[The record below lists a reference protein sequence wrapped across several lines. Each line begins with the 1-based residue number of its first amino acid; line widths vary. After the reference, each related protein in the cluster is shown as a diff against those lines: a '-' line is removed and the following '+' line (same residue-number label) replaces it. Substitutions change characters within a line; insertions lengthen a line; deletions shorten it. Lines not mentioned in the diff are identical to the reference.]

1 MYLLSIVIFKLIL
14 ICSVSIIQY
23 TMPDQAEPEMCVQMD
38 PVPTNF
44 PKISV
49 SILNCNSLNMA
60 SANKQTRI
68 RKFYGIVKLKTDI
81 IMLSDIRMCNKG
93 GVSDLQFISSI
104 LAVNPYCAY
113 RMYHQSR
120 SNSRGVGILIK
131 KSLNFSCT
139 GEERDQAADNYL
151 LLRATVCNTT
161 VILGSI
167 YGPNETNPNFF
178 VNLKNAILRL
188 GNHPCILGGDWNAT
202 YSCLPIAS
210 NIDVINMQ
218 ALPNI
223 TNSKKIKEM
232 CLELG
237 LTDPYRALYPNKI
250 EFSFAPWGNTR
261 TNRSRLD
268 YFVISNNIIPL
279 VNECCIKPSVQSRL
293 FDHKAVTLDFSAP
306 KPVSTR
312 PSITNKI
319 LRDPDTD
326 KVVELASYDCYCT
339 NIEGHD
345 AVKNAA
351 ARLIG
356 RGFELLK
363 EAGPDPA
370 FLPYA
375 HATLRDMDERA
386 QLMDQLD
393 NIMVELRE
401 LQLDNLPMVIDDDI
415 FMEILINGIKNAVIS
430 HQAFISK
437 TVALSQKNL
446 IKKLTNLKLDVK
458 KNFDE
463 ISRLEIEL
471 RNINEIELNSE
482 LEKNPNFETL
492 NSERITPYFV
502 KMAKG
507 SLQERSQNEIR
518 NSDGRAFDTLQEQ
531 KEYIFKHFADSF
543 KLNMN
548 EPESFDNCIET
559 FLGPEI
565 LAHPLIDSLKLN
577 DEEKLKLEE
586 DLSISELD
594 AAIEG
599 SNKNSA
605 AGLDGLSTKF
615 IQRYW
620 NFFRKPLHKYAHTV
634 FRKGTLTVSFRSSI
648 IKLIPKKGDARDIKK
663 WRPISLLGC
672 LYKIISRAVNNRLKL
687 VINRFTSRAQKGFTN
702 HRYIQEVLINVAEKI
717 AYRKT

>member
-1 MYLLSIVIFKLIL
+1 
-14 ICSVSIIQY
+14 
-23 TMPDQAEPEMCVQMD
+23 
-38 PVPTNF
+38 
-44 PKISV
+44 
-49 SILNCNSLNMA
+49 
-60 SANKQTRI
+60 
-68 RKFYGIVKLKTDI
+68 
-81 IMLSDIRMCNKG
+81 
-93 GVSDLQFISSI
+93 
-104 LAVNPYCAY
+104 
-113 RMYHQSR
+113 
-120 SNSRGVGILIK
+120 
-131 KSLNFSCT
+131 
-139 GEERDQAADNYL
+139 
-151 LLRATVCNTT
+151 
-161 VILGSI
+161 
-167 YGPNETNPNFF
+167 
-178 VNLKNAILRL
+178 
-188 GNHPCILGGDWNAT
+188 LGGDWNAT

-339 NIEGHD
+339 NIDGHD

-375 HATLRDMDERA
+375 HAILRDMDERA

-458 KNFDE
+458 K
-463 ISRLEIEL
+463 
-471 RNINEIELNSE
+471 
-482 LEKNPNFETL
+482 TL
-492 NSERITPYFV
+492 MKLV
-502 KMAKG
+502 
-507 SLQERSQNEIR
+507 
-518 NSDGRAFDTLQEQ
+518 DW
-531 KEYIFKHFADSF
+531 
-543 KLNMN
+543 KLN
-548 EPESFDNCIET
+548 
-559 FLGPEI
+559 
-565 LAHPLIDSLKLN
+565 
-577 DEEKLKLEE
+577 
-586 DLSISELD
+586 
-594 AAIEG
+594 
-599 SNKNSA
+599 
-605 AGLDGLSTKF
+605 
-615 IQRYW
+615 
-620 NFFRKPLHKYAHTV
+620 
-634 FRKGTLTVSFRSSI
+634 
-648 IKLIPKKGDARDIKK
+648 
-663 WRPISLLGC
+663 
-672 LYKIISRAVNNRLKL
+672 
-687 VINRFTSRAQKGFTN
+687 
-702 HRYIQEVLINVAEKI
+702 
-717 AYRKT
+717 